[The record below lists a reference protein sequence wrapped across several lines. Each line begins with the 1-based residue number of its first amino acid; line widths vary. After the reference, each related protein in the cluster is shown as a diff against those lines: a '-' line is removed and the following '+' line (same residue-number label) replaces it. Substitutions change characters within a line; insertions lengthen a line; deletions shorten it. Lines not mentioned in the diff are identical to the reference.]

1 MINTSYLQ
9 MLKVDEDIQ
18 HVYLE
23 SVQEIEDI
31 VAPIRVLE
39 MKRQQEMDLGIFT
52 EAADILYTE
61 GVKEAVTKI
70 GDKIIE
76 IVKRIKDFIK
86 SIPDKIK
93 EATWSKSDVDKK
105 MNIIKKQDP
114 KKFEEIKVYVDKGML
129 DFNTFESMKKFYDGY
144 DELLA
149 ELKKKEV
156 DEKSLKGK
164 LEKIKTSLN
173 NNSETIKNVAGV
185 LGIVSAAGVIAYNY
199 MKFRNEGDKFLAN
212 QSEKIADASLN
223 ESRKYE
229 ELVKIVNEDSIQG
242 TTKASVAAQAIAELE
257 RRTKMNISKIT
268 NLRAFLWKKFDGIS
282 NSLTKNTKKY
292 DKTELASEYSA
303 EAKRLKSVA
312 GFNRNNYNT
321 KVSRQ

>member
-1 MINTSYLQ
+1 MINTNYLQ

-31 VAPIRVLE
+31 VSPIRVLE
-39 MKRQQEMDLGIFT
+39 MRRQQEMDLGIFT
-52 EAADILYTE
+52 EAADTLYTE

-164 LEKIKTSLN
+164 LENTTMADLVEIGFVSLEPGKELPD
-173 NNSETIKNVAGV
+173 SMKPLTLAEFIDKAIDAYATLES
-185 LGIVSAAGVIAYNY
+185 LG
-199 MKFRNEGDKFLAN
+199 
-212 QSEKIADASLN
+212 
-223 ESRKYE
+223 
-229 ELVKIVNEDSIQG
+229 LV
-242 TTKASVAAQAIAELE
+242 
-257 RRTKMNISKIT
+257 
-268 NLRAFLWKKFDGIS
+268 
-282 NSLTKNTKKY
+282 
-292 DKTELASEYSA
+292 
-303 EAKRLKSVA
+303 
-312 GFNRNNYNT
+312 
-321 KVSRQ
+321 